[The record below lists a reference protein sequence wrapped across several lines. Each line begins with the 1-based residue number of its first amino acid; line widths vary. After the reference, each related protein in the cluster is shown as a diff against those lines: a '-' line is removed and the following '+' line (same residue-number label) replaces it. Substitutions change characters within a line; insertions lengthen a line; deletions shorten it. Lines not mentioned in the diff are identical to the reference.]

1 MVDSSLLDDKGQ
13 FKFVP
18 LELAC
23 RVVADHRFVTHR
35 KSHVIWVYKGKVYG
49 DDGEE
54 MIREQTRVLLGD
66 EATANRVNEVV
77 AQIKETTYTD
87 PEKFNPPLNLI
98 NLKNGILDIKSGE
111 LKPHTPDLI
120 FTNLLPV
127 EYNPK
132 AKCPKIGEFMRA
144 ILPGEGD
151 VAAFVESIGFCL
163 QREYFI
169 RKVVILLGEG
179 GNGKSTLLRLVEMF
193 LGEDSVSH
201 IPVQQLGRRF
211 SAAKLYGKLANI
223 LADLPREKWEDTG
236 FFKLL
241 TGRDKIEADVK
252 FKGGFDFRNYA
263 KIFLSA
269 NKLPETTD
277 DTKAFF
283 DRLLTIM
290 CPTIFEEGDPD
301 ILEKVVTSEE
311 LSGLLNAALAG
322 LRCLQ
327 TQRDF
332 ISSKS
337 FEETRSIFIHKS
349 NPIKAFAED
358 CLDYCAEKPMQT
370 TDDTY
375 NGYRNYCEKNGF
387 TVVDKSVFGRKL
399 PACVDVTVTFIT
411 TIEGKRARA
420 YNGVRLKARDNW
432 GGQKFEPVKKG
443 ARATQALEYYYNCLK
458 NVGIIVNNRELH
470 VQPVQGEETKI
481 EKIEEKAVTHVTE
494 PERIVPPEK
503 TPKTEPTT
511 QDIIASVHS
520 FSGSMIFKEKI
531 AARAKC
537 TMKRLNVVLE
547 ELEKRHEVRDMGRM
561 VEVF

>member
-1 MVDSSLLDDKGQ
+1 MVDPSLLDEKGM

-18 LELAC
+18 LEIAS
-23 RVVADHRFVTHR
+23 RVMADHKFVTHR
-35 KSHVIWVYKGKVYG
+35 QSHVIWVYKGKVYG

-54 MIREQTRVLLGD
+54 VIREQTRVLLGG

-77 AQIKETTYTD
+77 AHIRETTYME

-111 LKPHTPDLI
+111 LKPHTPNLI

-127 EYNPK
+127 DYNPT
-132 AKCPKIGEFMRA
+132 AKCPKIGEFMQA

-193 LGEDSVSH
+193 LGEDSVAH
-201 IPVQQLGRRF
+201 LPVQQLGQRF
-211 SAAKLYGKLANI
+211 SAGKLYGKLANI
-223 LADLPREKWEDTG
+223 LADLPRETWKDTG

-241 TGRDKIEADVK
+241 TGRDNIEADVK
-252 FKGGFDFRNYA
+252 FKGGFKFRNYA
-263 KIFLSA
+263 KMFFSA

-283 DRLLTIM
+283 DRLLTMM
-290 CPTIFEEGDPD
+290 CSTIFEEGDPD
-301 ILEKVVTSEE
+301 ILKKVVTDEE

-370 TDDTY
+370 TDDIY
-375 NGYRNYCEKNGF
+375 NGYRNYCEENGF
-387 TVVDKSVFGRKL
+387 NVVDKSVFGRKL
-399 PACVDVTVTFIT
+399 PSCVDVTVTFIT
-411 TIEGKRARA
+411 TIGGKRARA
-420 YNGVRLKARDNW
+420 YNGIRLKARDNW
-432 GGQKFEPVKKG
+432 EGQKFEPVKKG
-443 ARATQALEYYYNCLK
+443 ARATRALEHYYNCL
-458 NVGIIVNNRELH
+458 NNLCIVNNRKQAL
-470 VQPVQGEETKI
+470 QPVQEPEVKP
-481 EKIEEKAVTHVTE
+481 EKIEEKTHKSFINS
-494 PERIVPPEK
+494 P
-503 TPKTEPTT
+503 TEPTT
-511 QDIIASVHS
+511 QDIVASVHS
-520 FSGSMIFKEKI
+520 FSGSMIFKEKV
-531 AARAKC
+531 ATRAKC
-537 TMKRLNVVLE
+537 TMDRLKVVLE
-547 ELEKRHEVRDMGRM
+547 ELEKRGAVRDMGAL